1 VTVSEA
7 LGLAA
12 SRLAAAGVP
21 DPDLDSEL
29 LLRHALGWDR
39 ARVLTDARSS
49 LDPADEARFLSLVA
63 ERAARR
69 PLQHITG
76 TQAFWRHEFLVTPD
90 VLIPRPETEV
100 LVEACLDEIRGRAA
114 PRVLDVGTG
123 SGCIAIS
130 LALERPDAEVHAVDV
145 SPAALEVAR
154 ENARRLGAAARVQFH
169 AGSLLEP
176 VSGDFD
182 LIASNPPYVDASEI
196 AGLQP
201 EVRDHEPLQA
211 LVPPGGDRY
220 ALYSRL
226 VTDAARALRTGGSL
240 VLEIGQGMEGEVRRL
255 CEAAGLL
262 PARVL
267 PDLQEIHRTLVARRP
282 GYPADSL
289 PE

>member
-12 SRLAAAGVP
+12 ARLAAAGVP

-39 ARVLTDARSS
+39 TRVLTDARSS
-49 LDPADEARFLSLVA
+49 LDPADQARFLSLVA
-63 ERAARR
+63 ERATRL
-69 PLQHITG
+69 PLQHLTR
-76 TQAFWRHEFLVTPD
+76 TQAFWRHEFLVNPD

-100 LVEACLDEIRGRAA
+100 LVEACLDELRGRTA
-114 PRVLDVGTG
+114 PRVVDVGTG
-123 SGCIAIS
+123 SGCIAICM
-130 LALERPDAEVHAVDV
+130 ALERPDAEVHAVEV
-145 SPAALEVAR
+145 SAAALGVAAQ
-154 ENARRLGAAARVQFH
+154 NARRLGAAVRFH

-182 LIASNPPYVDASEI
+182 LVASNPPYVAASEI
-196 AGLQP
+196 EGLEP
-201 EVRDHEPLQA
+201 EVRDHEPRLA

-220 ALYSRL
+220 ALYASL
-226 VTDAARALRTGGSL
+226 VPEAARALRPGGSL
-240 VLEIGQGMEGEVRRL
+240 VLEIGIGMDADVGRL

-262 PARVL
+262 VRRVL
-267 PDLQEIHRTLVARRP
+267 PDLQGIPRTLVARKP
-282 GYPADSL
+282 GYPAASL